1 MNPVSFRNVIT
12 VAMAVARACA
22 LDHRSRS
29 DPSPGLILGRR
40 VQTALP
46 WLIALPTILAG
57 AMAVAAGAA
66 VKLPTHPGCPNTAP
80 VHVARNIWARAKGRL
95 APSGANRI
103 RLCRY
108 AGSDA
113 RPPAVLLRSRPVTEQ
128 TLIRRLVRDYNLLP
142 AFPRAVSCPSD
153 RGSQILAL
161 LEYPGRR
168 RVAIQLKLTGCQPV
182 TNGDLIR
189 TAAGFGSPPAF
200 GPALGRELEQL
211 TR

>member
-1 MNPVSFRNVIT
+1 MNPASFRNVIT
-12 VAMAVARACA
+12 AALAVARVCA
-22 LDHRSRS
+22 LDNTSRS
-29 DPSPGLILGRR
+29 DRSSGLPLGRR

-46 WLIALPTILAG
+46 WLITLPTVLAA

-66 VKLPTHPGCPNTAP
+66 AKLPVHAGCPDTAP
-80 VHVARNIWARAKGRL
+80 AHIARNLWERAKGQL
-95 APSGANRI
+95 APSGASRI

-113 RPPAVLLRSRPVTEQ
+113 RSPSVLLRSRLVTEH

-142 AFPRAVSCPSD
+142 ALPRAVSCPAD
-153 RGSQILAL
+153 RGSQILVL
-161 LEYPGRR
+161 LEYPAHR

-182 TNGDLIR
+182 TNGDVIR
-189 TAAGFGSPPAF
+189 TAARFGSPPAF
-200 GPALGRELEQL
+200 GPTLVRELQQI